1 MPPRLL
7 VLPASSVPLVLQE
20 AFELAEKLPEPRPQ
34 HSGNDDVHV
43 LREHGLGNKGWE
55 LGTAALDPE
64 MLLGQKPIRGKCD
77 ATQATENIPQ
87 HFVMLHADEVN
98 RERGLN
104 EHRVTYGAAG
114 YMSRRD
120 HDRDRHFSVWQLTDH
135 IL

>member
-34 HSGNDDVHV
+34 HSGNDHVHV

-64 MLLGQKPIRGKCD
+64 MLLGQRPIRGKCD

-104 EHRVTYGAAG
+104 EHRVTYGGAG
-114 YMSRRD
+114 DMRRRN
-120 HDRDRHFSVWQLTDH
+120 HDSDTPFFLFGN
-135 IL
+135 